1 LDCWIVGFLDICK
14 MPLYNKAEILAKQQK
29 AYDKLIDIKRIK
41 KITSKKIND
50 KSILRKYI
58 LIERLKHILET
69 EKEEVQYDIAINK
82 NILRNM

>member
-1 LDCWIVGFLDICK
+1 
-14 MPLYNKAEILAKQQK
+14 MPLCNKAKILANQQK
-29 AYDKLIDIKRIK
+29 AYEKLIEIKKIK
-41 KITSKKIND
+41 KITSKKQND

-58 LIERLKHILET
+58 LIERLKDILET

>member
-1 LDCWIVGFLDICK
+1 MVELLDICT
-14 MPLYNKAEILAKQQK
+14 MPLYNKAEILVKQNQ
-29 AYDKLIDIKRIK
+29 AYEKLIEIKRIK
-41 KITSKKIND
+41 KITSKKTND

>member
-1 LDCWIVGFLDICK
+1 
-14 MPLYNKAEILAKQQK
+14 MPLYNKAKVLANQQK
-29 AYDKLIDIKRIK
+29 AYEKLIEIN
-41 KITSKKIND
+41 KITKINSNKIND

>member
-1 LDCWIVGFLDICK
+1 
-14 MPLYNKAEILAKQQK
+14 MPLYNKAEILVKQNQ
-29 AYDKLIDIKRIK
+29 AYEKLIEIKRIK
-41 KITSKKIND
+41 KITSKKTND